1 MHVEY
6 VIVYSQCT
14 FCLIIIN
21 QLIILWSTIEI
32 FMSQKFEPLEVN
44 VIVSV
49 KLNRVRLNLFELYIL
64 YQMGNLISLFV
75 CW

>member
-1 MHVEY
+1 
-6 VIVYSQCT
+6 
-14 FCLIIIN
+14 
-21 QLIILWSTIEI
+21 
-32 FMSQKFEPLEVN
+32 MSQKFEPLEVN

-64 YQMGNLISLFV
+64 YQMGNLVSLFV